1 VNQKNFPEQPSLKL
15 SSKNLLQMK
24 NAFTR
29 FAPVLAVVALSHVA
43 FLTAAPAQA
52 QVSTPTVTSDIPAP
66 PIAAR
71 AYVLFDQSSNQTLA
85 SVAAGDRFEPASL
98 TKLMTAYLVFDALK
112 NNKLTLAQALPVS
125 ERAWKAEG
133 SRMFI
138 DPKQTPTVEQL
149 IRGMIV
155 QSGNDASIALAEGV
169 AGSEDLFAQMM
180 TKQAQKL
187 GMKNTSFLN
196 ATGLP
201 NPQHYSTA
209 EDLMLLAS
217 ALIRDF
223 PNEISYY
230 KERDFKHNNITQP
243 NRNRLL
249 FIDPSVDGLKTG
261 HTEAAGYC
269 LVATAKRGERRL
281 ISVVLGTASDSART
295 QESQKLLNF
304 GYQFFDSQR
313 LYKKGESIASP
324 EIFKGTQNAIKL
336 GFDRDIWLTLPK
348 DKFQNLKA
356 TLTTTQPLVA
366 PYAVGQKAGIMK
378 LSKDEKPIAEIPVV
392 ALEAVPVAGFLG
404 RGWDAIRL
412 IFKK

>member
-1 VNQKNFPEQPSLKL
+1 MIAFNLSAARHRAQHPVANFAAALFL
-15 SSKNLLQMK
+15 SAIS
-24 NAFTR
+24 AI
-29 FAPVLAVVALSHVA
+29 
-43 FLTAAPAQA
+43 AAAQ
-52 QVSTPTVTSDIPAP
+52 TPTIVSDIPAP

-71 AYVLFDQSSNQTLA
+71 SFVLFDVGSNQILA
-85 SVAAGDRFEPASL
+85 GLATSDRFEPASL

-112 NNKLTLAQALPVS
+112 NKKLTLTQTLPVS

-138 DPKQTPTVEQL
+138 DPKQTPTVESL

-155 QSGNDASIALAEGV
+155 QSGNDASVALAEGI
-169 AGSEDLFAQMM
+169 AGSEDLFAQLMN
-180 TKQAQKL
+180 KQAARI
-187 GMKNTSFLN
+187 GMKNTNFLN

-201 NPQHYSTA
+201 NAQHYSTA
-209 EDLMLLAS
+209 EDLMLLAN

-223 PNEISYY
+223 PQEFAYY
-230 KERDFKHNNITQP
+230 KEREFTHNKITQP

-249 FIDPSVDGLKTG
+249 FIDPTVDGLKTG
-261 HTEAAGYC
+261 HTDAAGFC
-269 LVATAKRGERRL
+269 LIATAKRGERRL
-281 ISVVLGTASDSART
+281 ISVVLGTASDGART

-313 LYKKGESIASP
+313 LYKKGEPVATP
-324 EIFKGTQNAIKL
+324 EIFKGTQNTVKL

-356 TLTTTQPLVA
+356 TLTTTQPLIA
-366 PYAVGQKAGIMK
+366 PLGINQKAGMMK
-378 LSKDEKPIAEIPVV
+378 LTRDDKLVIEIPVV
-392 ALEAVPVAGFLG
+392 ALEDVPVAGFLG

-412 IFKK
+412 MFKK

>member
-1 VNQKNFPEQPSLKL
+1 
-15 SSKNLLQMK
+15 MK
-24 NAFTR
+24 KVLTR
-29 FAPVLAVVALSHVA
+29 FCVVASLAA
-43 FLTAAPAQA
+43 FIAFAPLANAQL
-52 QVSTPTVTSDIPAP
+52 PTVTSDIPAP

-71 AYVLFDQSSNQTLA
+71 SFVLFDASSGQVLA
-85 SVAAGDRFEPASL
+85 SQAAGERFEPASL
-98 TKLMTAYLVFDALK
+98 TKLMTAYLVFDAIK
-112 NNKLTLAQALPVS
+112 NKKLTLTQTLPVS

-138 DPKQTPTVEQL
+138 DPKQTPAVEQL

-155 QSGNDASIALAEGV
+155 QSGNDASTALAEGI
-169 AGSEDLFAQMM
+169 AGSEDLFAQLMN
-180 TKQAQKL
+180 KQAQRL
-187 GMKNTSFLN
+187 GMKNTNFVN

-201 NPQHYSTA
+201 SPQHYATA
-209 EDLMLLAS
+209 EDLVILAN

-223 PNEISYY
+223 PAEFGYY
-230 KERDFKHNNITQP
+230 KEREFKYNNITQP

-249 FIDPSVDGLKTG
+249 FIDPTVDGLKTG

-269 LVATAKRGERRL
+269 LVATAKRPSDGGERRL
-281 ISVVLGTASDSART
+281 ISIVLGTASDGART

-304 GYQFFDSQR
+304 GYQFFDSKR
-313 LYKKGESIASP
+313 LYKKNEAIATP
-324 EIFKGTQNAIKL
+324 EIFKGKTNTIKL
-336 GFDRDIWLTLPK
+336 GFERDVWLTLPK

-366 PYAVGQKAGIMK
+366 PLGVGEKAGIMRLTKDDK
-378 LSKDEKPIAEIPVV
+378 LIAELPVV
-392 ALEAVPVAGFLG
+392 ALEEVPVAGFLG